1 MRAFIFSAQCV
12 LPIFII
18 IGIGWLLKRKG
29 VMSAAIIDGLNTITF
44 NVALPLM
51 LFRDI
56 AQANFYELF
65 APGFIAYA
73 LLSTLLFFILSW
85 VFAEWFIKDK
95 TAIGAFVQGCFR
107 GNYAIIGLFLISSVL
122 GHSGKG
128 ALIVLFAI
136 PLYNIL
142 SIVVL
147 STRSQTPQPFKLG
160 KTLVSIV
167 KNPLILGILC
177 GLPFSIFQLPV
188 TTMPELKFIAT
199 TLDYMA
205 MSVNPMALLAIG
217 ASISIGKIQ
226 AGLSKALVAA
236 AIKLVIGPLVFTLLA
251 YFLRTPLGLSGDDLF
266 VLCMMYAVPTAVA
279 SYVMAVKMDN
289 DADLAA
295 NIVLITSLLSLFSL
309 TGGIYIFKA
318 TGLI

>member
-1 MRAFIFSAQCV
+1 MNTT
-12 LPIFII
+12 II
-18 IGIGWLLKRKG
+18 N
-29 VMSAAIIDGLNTITF
+29 GLNTITF

-56 AQANFYELF
+56 AKANFYELF
-65 APGFIAYA
+65 APGFIVYA

-85 VFAEWFIKDK
+85 LFAEWFIKDK
-95 TAIGAFVQGCFR
+95 TTIGAFVQGCFR

-147 STRSQTPQPFKLG
+147 TARSQTPRPFRLG
-160 KTLVSIV
+160 KTLVSIA

-177 GLPFSIFQLPV
+177 GLPFSILQIPI
-188 TTMPELKFIAT
+188 TSAPELKFIAT

-205 MSVNPMALLAIG
+205 ISANPMALLAIG

-236 AIKLVIGPLVFTLLA
+236 AIKLVIGPVVFTLAA
-251 YFLRTPLGLSGDDLF
+251 YLLRDLLGLSGDDLF
-266 VLCMMYAVPTAVA
+266 VLCMMYSVPTAVA
-279 SYVMAVKMDN
+279 SYVMASKMDN

-309 TGGIYIFKA
+309 TLAIYIFKA